1 MKNSVYI
8 QTFGCQMN
16 KLDSELIADALVQA
30 GCKMVDTEQSAGVIL
45 LNACSVRQHAE
56 ERVYNRLNLLKKY
69 KAANPDLIIGLVG
82 CMAQKDKESAFKRIP
97 HLDIVCGPHR
107 YKTLVKLIEDARTKH
122 KNINCTDTD
131 GLLSDESPDRRS
143 GAESRRMSGATDG
156 QHAYIQAMRGCDTYC
171 SYCIVPYVRG
181 RETSRPIKDIIAEAQ
196 TLANQ
201 GVKDITLL
209 GQNITRYQH
218 SLPALLK
225 ALHNITELK
234 HIGFIT
240 GHPAFVTDELLGTMA
255 SLPKIRRELHIPAQ
269 SGSDRILKLM
279 NRGYTAKDYL
289 NIVNRANRLMP
300 DIKIISD
307 FIVGFPAETDN
318 DFRSTV
324 DLVKA
329 GRFAKIF
336 VFKYSPRPGTAA
348 AKMPDDVPMAT
359 KKERNNLL
367 LQIQK
372 EQYNS
377 PLRHSTR

>member
-1 MKNSVYI
+1 MENSVYI

-16 KLDSELIADALVQA
+16 KLDSELIANALVD
-30 GCKMVDTEQSAGVIL
+30 GGYKLVDNDKSADVII
-45 LNACSVRQHAE
+45 LNTCSVRAHAE
-56 ERVYNRLNLLKKY
+56 ERVYNRLNILKKY
-69 KAANPDLIIGLVG
+69 KTANPKLIIGLVG

-107 YKTLVKLIEDARTKH
+107 YKTLVKLISDARTKH
-122 KNINCTDTD
+122 KSINCTDND
-131 GLLSDESPDRRS
+131 GLLSDENPNRIAVKQANWPTGNHS
-143 GAESRRMSGATDG
+143 
-156 QHAYIQAMRGCDTYC
+156 YIQAMRGCDNYC

-181 RETSRPIKDIIAEAQ
+181 RETSRPVKDIIAEAQ
-196 TLANQ
+196 TLVAQ
-201 GVKDITLL
+201 DIKDITLL
-209 GQNITRYQH
+209 GQNITRYQY

-225 ALHNITELK
+225 SLHNIPELK

-240 GHPAFVTDELLGTMA
+240 GHPAYVTSELLETMA
-255 SLPKIRRELHIPAQ
+255 SLPKIRQELHIPAQ

-279 NRGYTAKDYL
+279 NRGYTAKEYL
-289 NIVNRANRLMP
+289 NTANRAHRLMP

-307 FIVGFPAETDN
+307 FIVGFPTETDN
-318 DFRSTV
+318 DFQSTV
-324 DLVKA
+324 ELVKSA
-329 GRFAKIF
+329 RFAKVF

-348 AKMPDDVPMAT
+348 AKMPDDVPPAI

-377 PLRHSTR
+377 SKNKKY